1 MIDNCDFGVIINK
14 EMDSNENMYM
24 GFKVIKTRTKCDL
37 ELMYQPYVPEN
48 PVKLV
53 EDIEL
58 VAPAFRRSL
67 KDENQPISRV
77 SRRNDFNNMSQ
88 GSKHAVDDDE
98 LFGAEVMGVVS
109 QSVDDILLPDNA
121 NQSSFIVVGSPSK
134 PVLPMPTSPIS
145 PIKEDIDGSL
155 TAWEKEL
162 VAMKYNSNAKTAIV
176 FFDENGLAIS
186 DGVED
191 FVS

>member
-98 LFGAEVMGVVS
+98 LFGAVNDVLTYLIQGKSKAARKRNERLG
-109 QSVDDILLPDNA
+109 
-121 NQSSFIVVGSPSK
+121 FISTLHTFG
-134 PVLPMPTSPIS
+134 
-145 PIKEDIDGSL
+145 
-155 TAWEKEL
+155 
-162 VAMKYNSNAKTAIV
+162 
-176 FFDENGLAIS
+176 
-186 DGVED
+186 
-191 FVS
+191 